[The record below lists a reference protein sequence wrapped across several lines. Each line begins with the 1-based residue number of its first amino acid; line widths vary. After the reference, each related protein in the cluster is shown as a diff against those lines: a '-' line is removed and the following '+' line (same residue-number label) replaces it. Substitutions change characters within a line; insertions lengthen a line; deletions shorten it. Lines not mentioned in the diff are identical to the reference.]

1 MECPEA
7 ARSRTLDQDGG
18 RRMCAATNDIS
29 YFQSHQEEDA
39 SDSDQDDDSTEDLF
53 QQPRQSNTQSPLDT
67 GSLQA
72 GNNLVPNPTLAQIQN
87 LLTAHPHILTKMKL
101 ENESEM
107 LENTRNGLDAL
118 HRVFN
123 EAALNNSNMS
133 PFGSM
138 PHFSFNPHSFL
149 SQPQLHN
156 NHAQLG
162 SYSSVS
168 GSRIVSPV
176 NTRHSDSP
184 MGSSPSGS
192 SEVRETNNNNSSSN
206 NNNNNNNNNNHH
218 HHRESQNVR
227 AECSN
232 SVQNSV
238 AGTSH
243 QPGPSQQPGPS
254 HPPGPSPLP
263 GSNPQQTSWSFE
275 DQFKQLYELSDDPQ
289 RKEFLDDL
297 FSFMQSRGQPINR
310 LPIMAKSVLDLYELY
325 NLVIQ
330 RGGLVEVINKKLWQ
344 EIIKGLR
351 LPSSITS
358 AAFTLRT
365 QYRKYLYDYECSKE
379 HLSTPEELQVAI
391 DGNRRE
397 GRRSSYSTYS
407 GNGPSENSMPRSQH
421 IANPLALAAPQIT
434 LPLIAAGGHQHHSM
448 QLNGSSGHNPLS
460 HIHLPPQGNPLSQGG
475 NPIQSPLHGLAPSTD
490 VMLEYFK
497 LFNLPTKEDAGTPSP
512 SMHRQNA
519 CIGNGSPGASSPPR
533 DNNGSNA
540 MEVIKSSWTLYNSM
554 YAGRSRQLTSSPP
567 RNQAPRSPVRVRS
580 PIPRPRSP
588 MRRQRSPLR
597 RSRSPEPQALD
608 LVRSPGRSPAIQS
621 PPSLPGNTIMMGR
634 HQQHMS
640 GMPSH
645 SSVARTQDEDNM
657 PNNFITINCQS
668 TRRNGAGSLSICATF
683 GGIVYEGILLPR
695 DGNESPSQRATPEN
709 TP

>member
-1 MECPEA
+1 MDLRNLERDPANPGNEEHPENPVNPANLENPGVSENPGRSAVPRVVAVSVTANGDEVRMEDE
-7 ARSRTLDQDGG
+7 SQ
-18 RRMCAATNDIS
+18 
-29 YFQSHQEEDA
+29 QSHQEEDA

-475 NPIQSPLHGLAPSTD
+475 NPN
-490 VMLEYFK
+490 K
-497 LFNLPTKEDAGTPSP
+497 
-512 SMHRQNA
+512 
-519 CIGNGSPGASSPPR
+519 
-533 DNNGSNA
+533 
-540 MEVIKSSWTLYNSM
+540 
-554 YAGRSRQLTSSPP
+554 
-567 RNQAPRSPVRVRS
+567 SPVETL
-580 PIPRPRSP
+580 PICSIAACMLVGPQRYRISRP
-588 MRRQRSPLR
+588 
-597 RSRSPEPQALD
+597 
-608 LVRSPGRSPAIQS
+608 
-621 PPSLPGNTIMMGR
+621 
-634 HQQHMS
+634 
-640 GMPSH
+640 
-645 SSVARTQDEDNM
+645 
-657 PNNFITINCQS
+657 C
-668 TRRNGAGSLSICATF
+668 
-683 GGIVYEGILLPR
+683 
-695 DGNESPSQRATPEN
+695 RA
-709 TP
+709 